1 MNNDVFETMPIPKA
15 YFKMALP
22 VVFGMVISLVYNMV
36 DTWFIAKTQ
45 NTSLVAGV
53 SLCAPVFSLM
63 IAFGDIFGLGGSSA
77 ISRLFGK
84 KDYDT
89 ARRISA
95 FCLLGSI
102 FFGIAVAVLMLLFQT
117 PILHLLGARDDTIAY
132 AGAYYRFLVLG
143 CPAIIFNIVPGNL
156 LRTEG
161 LANDAMIGSVI
172 GAVFNIFLDPIF
184 IFSLH
189 MGAGGAAL
197 ATILSNLLADCY
209 LVWVVFKKAGH
220 LSMSCREMHISSG
233 HVRDILLIG
242 IPASITNLMQSFAV
256 LLTNRFLLPYG
267 SDKVAALGIALKVN
281 MITMLILVGFA
292 FGAQPLLGYCYGA
305 DNRERLKQFLHFDLL
320 VQLLIALVFTA
331 AACIFAPPII
341 RIFMQDDVIVAS
353 GALMLRCLMIT
364 APVIGMI
371 LVFTTLFQAAGM
383 ALPAFLMS
391 ISRQGVLLVLC
402 MLLFFFPVRLHG
414 NSARAGSLRCSHRNS
429 GLPSAAQNQK
439 YCSDA
444 PCVTP
449 SLRCGKPAQTY
460 LLRYYASRCQQPPHR
475 WTWKTLRDPGGRA
488 IFSLY
493 SAATFFAYF

>member
-1 MNNDVFETMPIPKA
+1 MNNDVFETMPVPKA

-63 IAFGDIFGLGGSSA
+63 IASA

-220 LSMSCREMHISSG
+220 LSSG

-402 MLLFFFPVRLHG
+402 MLLF
-414 NSARAGSLRCSHRNS
+414 SSLF
-429 GLPSAAQNQK
+429 GYMGILLAQAV
-439 YCSDA
+439 SD
-444 PCVTP
+444 VLTGI
-449 SLRCGKPAQTY
+449 LGFL
-460 LLRYYASRCQQPPHR
+460 LLRRS
-475 WTWKTLRDPGGRA
+475 KIL
-488 IFSLY
+488 L
-493 SAATFFAYF
+493 

>member
-1 MNNDVFETMPIPKA
+1 
-15 YFKMALP
+15 
-22 VVFGMVISLVYNMV
+22 
-36 DTWFIAKTQ
+36 
-45 NTSLVAGV
+45 
-53 SLCAPVFSLM
+53 M

-117 PILHLLGARDDTIAY
+117 PILLLLGAMDDTIGL

-209 LVWVVFKKAGH
+209 LVWVVFKRQGI
-220 LSMSCREMHISSG
+220 CRCPAAKCIFHPG

-331 AACIFAPPII
+331 AACIFAPAHHPHLQ
-341 RIFMQDDVIVAS
+341 RMTS
-353 GALMLRCLMIT
+353 SWSPGALMLRCLMIT

-402 MLLFFFPVRLHG
+402 MLLFSSLFGYMGILL
-414 NSARAGSLRCSHRNS
+414 ARQSPMFSPEFWASFCC
-429 GLPSAAQNQK
+429 ADQK

-449 SLRCGKPAQTY
+449 AVRHVPLPRGKCISAMYPFRFSLSGTLLRLRCGKSAQTY
-460 LLRYYASRCQQPPHR
+460 LLRYCASRCQQPPHR
-475 WTWKTLRDPGGRA
+475 
-488 IFSLY
+488 
-493 SAATFFAYF
+493 

>member
-1 MNNDVFETMPIPKA
+1 MNNDVFETMPVPKA

-172 GAVFNIFLDPIF
+172 GAVFNILLDPIF

-209 LVWVVFKKAGH
+209 LVWVVFKRAGH

-233 HVRDILLIG
+233 V
-242 IPASITNLMQSFAV
+242 
-256 LLTNRFLLPYG
+256 
-267 SDKVAALGIALKVN
+267 
-281 MITMLILVGFA
+281 
-292 FGAQPLLGYCYGA
+292 
-305 DNRERLKQFLHFDLL
+305 
-320 VQLLIALVFTA
+320 
-331 AACIFAPPII
+331 
-341 RIFMQDDVIVAS
+341 
-353 GALMLRCLMIT
+353 
-364 APVIGMI
+364 
-371 LVFTTLFQAAGM
+371 
-383 ALPAFLMS
+383 MS
-391 ISRQGVLLVLC
+391 
-402 MLLFFFPVRLHG
+402 
-414 NSARAGSLRCSHRNS
+414 
-429 GLPSAAQNQK
+429 
-439 YCSDA
+439 
-444 PCVTP
+444 VTF
-449 SLRCGKPAQTY
+449 C
-460 LLRYYASRCQQPPHR
+460 
-475 WTWKTLRDPGGRA
+475 
-488 IFSLY
+488 
-493 SAATFFAYF
+493 